1 LNRNIL
7 KRSAAEPVRTL
18 RVACRTIAYWTTLRA
33 KHQFSG
39 RPVILIERPAGIGD
53 IICTLPSVLELR
65 KRHPDAVFIYNTRK
79 SFKNVVEMGRV
90 ADLVVEWDRS
100 WMPGLVHKYYYP
112 RLEGERP
119 LGREQ
124 IHLVDDFAR
133 AFEVELS
140 SRQPRLHVPA
150 ALSLSVKKQIMPFSE
165 RAKHVLGIHVGP
177 SWRVKEW
184 TVTGWTKLV
193 ALLRDSFDCVVIQLG
208 SDMDTAR
215 GLVRTPR
222 IAGTEDWVDK
232 LSLEESI
239 AALEQLDLF
248 VGIDS
253 GLLHA
258 AGAVGIPTVGLFG
271 PSDPRLILPP
281 ETPSIGVVSDAPC
294 LGCQHRL
301 PRLHWR
307 DGCPN
312 NIQCMTG
319 LTAENALNACVKLLA
334 AVQSDNEDAWQ
345 RRLSRRQISDS
356 QHAQ

>member
-1 LNRNIL
+1 PR
-7 KRSAAEPVRTL
+7 
-18 RVACRTIAYWTTLRA
+18 
-33 KHQFSG
+33 
-39 RPVILIERPAGIGD
+39 
-53 IICTLPSVLELR
+53 
-65 KRHPDAVFIYNTRK
+65 
-79 SFKNVVEMGRV
+79 
-90 ADLVVEWDRS
+90 
-100 WMPGLVHKYYYP
+100 LVHRAYYP
-112 RLEGERP
+112 RLEDERP
-119 LGREQ
+119 MGREYV
-124 IHLVDDFAR
+124 HLVDDFAQ

-140 SRQPRLHVPA
+140 SRQPRLYVPPP
-150 ALSLSVKKQIMPFSE
+150 LSLSLKKQIVPFSE
-165 RAKHVLGIHVGP
+165 RAKQVLGIHVGP

-193 ALLRDSFDCVVIQLG
+193 TLLRDSFDCVVIQLG

-215 GLVRTPR
+215 GVVRTPR
-222 IAGTEDWVDK
+222 IAGTVDWIDK

-248 VGIDS
+248 IGIDS

-258 AGAVGIPTVGLFG
+258 AGAVGTPTVGLFG
-271 PSDPRLILPP
+271 ATNPRFILPP

-319 LTAENALNACVKLLA
+319 LAAEIVVDACVKLLG
-334 AVQSDNEDAWQ
+334 VPLIDNREARQ
-345 RRLSRRQISDS
+345 RRLQS
-356 QHAQ
+356 

>member
-1 LNRNIL
+1 
-7 KRSAAEPVRTL
+7 
-18 RVACRTIAYWTTLRA
+18 
-33 KHQFSG
+33 
-39 RPVILIERPAGIGD
+39 
-53 IICTLPSVLELR
+53 
-65 KRHPDAVFIYNTRK
+65 
-79 SFKNVVEMGRV
+79 
-90 ADLVVEWDRS
+90 
-100 WMPGLVHKYYYP
+100 
-112 RLEGERP
+112 
-119 LGREQ
+119 
-124 IHLVDDFAR
+124 
-133 AFEVELS
+133 
-140 SRQPRLHVPA
+140 
-150 ALSLSVKKQIMPFSE
+150 
-165 RAKHVLGIHVGP
+165 
-177 SWRVKEW
+177 
-184 TVTGWTKLV
+184 
-193 ALLRDSFDCVVIQLG
+193 LG